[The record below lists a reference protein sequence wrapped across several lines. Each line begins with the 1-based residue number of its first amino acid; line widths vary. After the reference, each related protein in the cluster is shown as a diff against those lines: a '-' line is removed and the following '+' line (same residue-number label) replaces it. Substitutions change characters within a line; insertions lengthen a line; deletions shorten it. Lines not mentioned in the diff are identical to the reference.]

1 MKIPLAKDGWKFLL
15 PLGIITVVSYLYF
28 SWLSLIPGGV
38 LLFTAYFFRDPEREL
53 PEMEGAFLSPA
64 DGKVVEIA
72 EVYEGDFIRNQALR
86 ISIFLSLFDVHIN
99 RAPVS
104 GEVTFLN
111 YKKGRFV
118 AAMKAEAS
126 EVNESNSIGIIQ
138 GELKILVK
146 QIAGVIARRI
156 VCPLKLKDKV
166 TAGERIGLIRFGSR
180 TEIYLPP
187 GSKIWVKKGSRVKGG
202 ETILGVLK

>member
-28 SWLSLIPGGV
+28 SWLSLIPGGA

>member
-1 MKIPLAKDGWKFLL
+1 MKIPLAKDGWKFLIF
-15 PLGIITVVSYLYF
+15 LGIITAVSYLYF
-28 SWLSLIPGGV
+28 SWLSLMPAGV

-53 PEMEGAFLSPA
+53 PKIEGGFLSPA

-72 EVYEGDFIRNQALR
+72 EVYEGDFIRDQALR

-104 GEVTFLN
+104 GEVTFLH

-118 AAMKAEAS
+118 AAMKAAAS
-126 EVNESNSIGIIQ
+126 EVNEANSIGIVQ
-138 GELKILVK
+138 GDLKVLVK

-156 VCPLKLKDKV
+156 VCPLQLKDKI
-166 TAGERIGLIRFGSR
+166 TAGQRIGLIRFGSR

-187 GSKIWVKKGSRVKGG
+187 ETEIWVKEGSKVKGG